1 LFLILSFNAAHFC
14 AHAQQFVPKWAA
26 DLGGPSASG
35 DDVTCAVVDV
45 AVDNQNNVY
54 VTGSFNGTVD
64 FDPSPGVKNLSTG
77 GGTATFVGKYKAD
90 GTLIWVESIGAN
102 NSEDATSV
110 APNGMAVDKDGNIS
124 ITGANSPFDADP
136 GPGVDSLKGG
146 AFIIHLDTNGK
157 FLWAYS
163 IGDASLR
170 GGEQVASDSQDN
182 VIVTSSFSK
191 AVTIG
196 DTTYAAPPQPKEG
209 QPIYHGVVVKYGP
222 TGNVLWS
229 ICIGNTDLRS
239 ESAFGCRVDSQDNIV
254 ISGAFNETVNFNPL
268 GTAYNVTATSI
279 TEAYVAKY
287 SSIGGLMWVNG
298 LNMPVLVYFM
308 DNESRIGLDSQNNA
322 YFTAS
327 FAQPITV
334 DGSVILN
341 PKGTQDVA
349 IVKYSPT
356 GVLQYAK
363 SIGGPGA
370 YAANG
375 KTVGDKNGN
384 IYLSGAFS
392 TDNTSTVTVNFNPNP
407 GPSENLSTGP
417 QQEEIFY
424 VAEYDPNG
432 NYIDA
437 FDGGRPSGYRSVAFC
452 LAIDDNNNLDV
463 GGEFSTTVNFDPS
476 GCSPDSLT
484 AKTSFPLWDG
494 FIVQYSPGV
503 ISNNVITAP
512 LVSTFCASGIP
523 AAITGSTPSGGTGP
537 YTYQWQSSTDSVNF
551 TSIQGADSI
560 NYTPVL
566 LNATTY
572 YRRNV
577 SVNCATPSISN
588 IVPLVVSSP
597 PGPPLAA
604 GDTICTGSTTTLSI
618 TSPQAGLSYNWYA
631 GTTGDTSLFT
641 GVSFTTPALTANTTY
656 YAAAANAAGCGSTT
670 RAVVNVTVLQPLAAP
685 VVTVGAITSTSVSFQ
700 WTAVAGA
707 TGYQVSIDSGKT
719 FISPSSGADSLS
731 TTISGLQ
738 PEASVSLIVQAI
750 GVLPCQLSASSA
762 PVTGAIP
769 PSELIYVPNAFTPNG
784 DGINDVVHVHSESI
798 ANLKFYIY
806 DQWGELLFTSTS
818 IQNGW
823 DGTYKGK
830 KEPVGVYVYYLQ
842 AVMNDGTV
850 VNKKGTITL
859 LK

>member
-1 LFLILSFNAAHFC
+1 MCFISIQYGAQ
-14 AHAQQFVPKWAA
+14 AQQFVPKWVA

-35 DDVTCAVVDV
+35 DDVTCGVVDV

-64 FDPSPGVKNLSTG
+64 FDPSPAVKNLTS
-77 GGTATFVGKYKAD
+77 GGTATFVGKYKPD

-102 NSEDATSV
+102 DSEDATVV
-110 APNGMAVDKDGNIS
+110 AASGIAVDKEGNIS
-124 ITGANSPFDADP
+124 ITGGNDSPFDADP
-136 GPGVDSLKGG
+136 GPGVHNLSGG
-146 AFIIHLDTNGK
+146 AFLIHLDNNGG
-157 FLWAYS
+157 FLWAYAV
-163 IGDASLR
+163 GDASLR
-170 GGEQVASDSQDN
+170 GGEQVVADGEDN
-182 VIVTSSFSK
+182 VIVTSNFSK

-209 QPIYHGVVVKYGP
+209 QPIYHGLIVKYSP
-222 TGNVLWS
+222 TGNVIWS

-268 GTAYNVTATSI
+268 GPAYNVTATTIS
-279 TEAYVAKY
+279 EAYVAKY
-287 SSIGGLMWVNG
+287 SSFGGLMWVNVI
-298 LNMPVLVYFM
+298 NMPVLDFFFS
-308 DNESRIGLDSQNNA
+308 NESRIGIDSQNNA
-322 YFTAS
+322 YFTTS
-327 FAQPITV
+327 FAQPVTV
-334 DGSVILN
+334 GGSVILN
-341 PKGTQDVA
+341 PKGAQDVA
-349 IVKYSPT
+349 IVKYSTT

-392 TDNTSTVTVNFNPNP
+392 TDNTSIVTVNFNPNP
-407 GPSENLSTGP
+407 GPAENLSTGP

-437 FDGGRPSGYRSVAFC
+437 FDGGRPSGYRSVALC
-452 LAIDDNNNLDV
+452 LAIDNNNNLDV

-476 GCSPDSLT
+476 GCSADSLT

-494 FIVQYSPGV
+494 FIVQYSPGI

-523 AAITGSTPSGGTGP
+523 AAIMGSTPSGGTGA
-537 YTYQWQSSTDSVNF
+537 YTYQWQSSTDSLNF
-551 TSIQGADSI
+551 NNIPGADSI
-560 NYTPVL
+560 NYMPAL
-566 LNATTY
+566 LNATTF

-577 SVNCATPSISN
+577 SASCATPLVSN
-588 IVPLVVSSP
+588 IVGLHVSSP
-597 PGPPLAA
+597 PVAPQAA
-604 GDTICTGSTTTLSI
+604 GDTICTGATTTLSI
-618 TSPQAGLSYNWYA
+618 TSPQAGLTYSWYA
-631 GTTGDTSLFT
+631 SATGDTSLFT
-641 GVSFTTPALTANTTY
+641 GLSFTTPAITANTTFY
-656 YAAAANAAGCGSTT
+656 TAAINAAGCNSAT
-670 RAVVNVTVLQPLAAP
+670 RTAVTVTILQALPAPL
-685 VVTVGAITSTSVSFQ
+685 VTVGAITPTSVSFQ
-700 WTAVAGA
+700 WTAVPGA

-719 FISPSSGADSLS
+719 FTSPSSGADSLS
-731 TTISGLQ
+731 TTVSGLQ
-738 PEASVSLIVQAI
+738 PEASVTLIVESL
-750 GVLPCQLSASSA
+750 GTLPCEVSASSV
-762 PVTGAIP
+762 PVTGTIP

-798 ANLKFYIY
+798 ANLTFHIY

-818 IQNGW
+818 VQNGW

-842 AVMNDGTV
+842 ATMNDGNK
-850 VNKKGTITL
+850 VNQKGTITL